1 MTAQMV
7 EAVEVVQILLG
18 LEVFYEGQV
27 QMVLEGFDQTEF
39 PEQCEMRQDYL

>member
-1 MTAQMV
+1 MMAQMV
-7 EAVEVVQILLG
+7 GAVEVAQMLLG
-18 LEVFYEGQV
+18 LEVFYEEQV